1 MDLEASIS
9 DLPNCP
15 PMRDL
20 FLGQVIL
27 TSFVVELQI
36 DQLFSSIILVS
47 YENWLR
53 LVILIDS
60 AGKRLCYDILH
71 EKEQLPLDGGQLY
84 FKLESY
90 KTKMHYQIHKEI
102 LCPPSKIIDENKFDL
117 VIYTAVIH
125 LMFGAKYDTLI
136 YDVRDMRHKI
146 FHMKDVWNCTANIE
160 QLWNEACTVLCKHGF
175 DVKSLNVLRTSD
187 LSLVKECKG
196 ILEFQLF

>member
-1 MDLEASIS
+1 
-9 DLPNCP
+9 
-15 PMRDL
+15 
-20 FLGQVIL
+20 
-27 TSFVVELQI
+27 
-36 DQLFSSIILVS
+36 
-47 YENWLR
+47 
-53 LVILIDS
+53 
-60 AGKRLCYDILH
+60 
-71 EKEQLPLDGGQLY
+71 
-84 FKLESY
+84 
-90 KTKMHYQIHKEI
+90 MHYQIHKEV

-196 ILEFQLF
+196 ILEFQLFW